1 MKLLEQCKAHG
12 GPLTANSDDMK
23 KLESLSEKQLLLE
36 VSYIRCTL
44 DPTIKQKRKVA
55 GKFEKFSTEELK
67 LQIKNCLLPE
77 ETVGSDL
84 ESLLMDI
91 LDSGESFCVPEAAK
105 EKEPSLSCQAF
116 GTTGWWSGPLGEE
129 KLGVLLT
136 SDSPE
141 DWVLKAEIDPTR
153 VVYH

>member
-1 MKLLEQCKAHG
+1 MADDWLKKVETAGKQKIVKKSDKKKKKNERSLKLLEQCKAHG
-12 GPLTANSDDMK
+12 GPLTANTDDMK
-23 KLESLSEKQLLLE
+23 NLESLSEKQLLLE

-77 ETVGSDL
+77 ETIGSDL

-91 LDSGESFCVPEAAK
+91 LDSGESICVPEADK
-105 EKEPSLSCQAF
+105 
-116 GTTGWWSGPLGEE
+116 
-129 KLGVLLT
+129 
-136 SDSPE
+136 
-141 DWVLKAEIDPTR
+141 
-153 VVYH
+153 